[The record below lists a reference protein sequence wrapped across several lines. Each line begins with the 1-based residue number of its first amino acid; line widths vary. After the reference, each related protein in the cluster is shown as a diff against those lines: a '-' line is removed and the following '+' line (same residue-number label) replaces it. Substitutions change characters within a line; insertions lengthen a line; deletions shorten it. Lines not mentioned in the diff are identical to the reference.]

1 MKRVLLAILAAV
13 LCFALASCDAKR
25 ISESKV
31 EKAELNGHLLPEEDL
46 NTFIYWFNKAE
57 YKGEGTGEG
66 GTPEYSLEVFFKDG
80 SFMRISDFNGRGITY
95 EVSRFDAERNQTEW
109 YYVYIDELETF
120 FERMYEKHSFGRT
133 A

>member
-66 GTPEYSLEVFFKDG
+66 RFHRGNPIGKDPG
-80 SFMRISDFNGRGITY
+80 GVRQVR
-95 EVSRFDAERNQTEW
+95 
-109 YYVYIDELETF
+109 
-120 FERMYEKHSFGRT
+120 
-133 A
+133 

>member
-31 EKAELNGHLLPEEDL
+31 EKAELNGYLLPEEDL

-66 GTPEYSLEVFFKDG
+66 GTPDYTLEVFFKDG
-80 SFMRISDFNGRGITY
+80 STMRISDFGGKGITF
-95 EVSRFDAERNQTEW
+95 EVFRFDADGNTTEW
-109 YYVYIDELETF
+109 YYVYIDELETY
-120 FERMYEKHSFGRT
+120 FERMREKHFDK
-133 A
+133 AA

>member
-31 EKAELNGHLLPEEDL
+31 EKAELNGYLLPEEDL

-66 GTPEYSLEVFFKDG
+66 GTPDYTLEVFFKDG
-80 SFMRISDFNGRGITY
+80 STMRISDFGGKGITF
-95 EVSRFDAERNQTEW
+95 EVFRFDADGNNL
-109 YYVYIDELETF
+109 D
-120 FERMYEKHSFGRT
+120 
-133 A
+133 